1 MTQRKCI
8 EVIKLFEKLN
18 ENGQD
23 AALTVLEALAFAQNV
38 FNKTNIINV
47 TETKIH
53 KEIHKG

>member
-38 FNKTNIINV
+38 FSKTNVINK

-53 KEIHKG
+53 KG